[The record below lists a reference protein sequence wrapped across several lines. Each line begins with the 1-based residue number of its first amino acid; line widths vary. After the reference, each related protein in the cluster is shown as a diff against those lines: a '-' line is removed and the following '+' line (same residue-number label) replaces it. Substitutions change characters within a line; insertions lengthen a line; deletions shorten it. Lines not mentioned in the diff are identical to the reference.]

1 MPAYLYPKTDGCVD
15 PMPSLTR
22 HALCAVYLRRLS
34 YLHSCAITVILRAR
48 SWQVSTVILF
58 VSFFLHKPTLHES
71 WHNMHELISH
81 PGLQFCVF
89 QLSGKLAYTL
99 TPAERPPRSFELHE
113 SDFEDAK
120 AAVKDVEP
128 VRMAGTEASAVGL
141 ELTFIRNF
149 GHLEMKPEGKD
160 GSIGQW
166 TFDGLRETSR
176 HAKMCASAAAQA
188 CIATFIIKP
197 SQASHEPLIDTHSP
211 IVSREKNL
219 ETTSSGCSTKGGTL
233 RKKTS
238 KGKAKSLWGIVT
250 YQEVYLKM
258 NTKPER
264 RR

>member
-58 VSFFLHKPTLHES
+58 VSFLHKPTLHES

-89 QLSGKLAYTL
+89 QLSGKLTYTL

-120 AAVKDVEP
+120 AAVKDEEP

-141 ELTFIRNF
+141 ELTLIKNF
-149 GHLEMKPEGKD
+149 GHLDMKLEGKD

-176 HAKMCASAAAQA
+176 HGKMCASAATQA

-197 SQASHEPLIDTHSP
+197 SQASQEPLIDTHSL

-219 ETTSSGCSTKGGTL
+219 GTTLSGCSTKGGTL
-233 RKKTS
+233 RKKTP
-238 KGKAKSLWGIVT
+238 KGKAKRLFGKLRSPRD
-250 YQEVYLKM
+250 YLKM